1 MGELVTTHCLNLVIE
16 KFRCEPD
23 EISRTLGLS
32 PTDAWKAGDRR
43 RPGACRMPWNYWDY
57 AFAEREGYKLKG
69 SIDELLALLT
79 PLSDRLRVIG
89 ESARVE
95 IQLVVFTT
103 ETNARIVA
111 PPALAQFAA
120 AAGARLAS
128 YFYYVGDYAP
138 DHDHPDAETLRA
150 FVSDDLARDD
160 PERLA
165 EWLAEDEEY

>member
-1 MGELVTTHCLNLVIE
+1 MDDLVTTHYLVLVIE
-16 KFRCEPD
+16 KFCCEPE
-23 EISRTLGLS
+23 EISTALGLS
-32 PTDAWKAGDRR
+32 PTDAWKAGHRR
-43 RPGACRMPWNYWDY
+43 RPGAVKMPWNYWDY
-57 AFAEREGYKLKG
+57 HTSEREGYKLKG
-69 SIDELLALLT
+69 SIDEFLARLT
-79 PLSDRLRVIG
+79 PLADRLRVIA

-111 PPALAQFAA
+111 PPALVQFAA

-128 YFYYVGDYAP
+128 YFYYVGDPVP

-160 PERLA
+160 PA
-165 EWLAEDEEY
+165 ALAEDEEY